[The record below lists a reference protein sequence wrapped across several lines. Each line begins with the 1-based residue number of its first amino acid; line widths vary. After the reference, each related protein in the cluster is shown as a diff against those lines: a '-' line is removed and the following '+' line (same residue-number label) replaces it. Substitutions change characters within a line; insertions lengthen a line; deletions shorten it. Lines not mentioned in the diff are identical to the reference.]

1 MSKIKLEYI
10 WLDGYN
16 PEQNIRSKT
25 KVLDTKE
32 LEDGLKIEDLP
43 VWSFD
48 GSSTKQATGDNS
60 DCLLQPVYMIKDT
73 TRTEGYLVLCEVL
86 NADWTPHKSNTRHK
100 LRELYRISKKHKFWF
115 AFEQEYVLTN
125 IQGKPLGFPTIGY
138 PKPQG
143 EFYCGLGSENIEGR
157 DIVEEHLDLCLEAGL
172 DITGINAEVMIGQW
186 EYQLMGK
193 DSPLKSADDLIIS
206 RYILI
211 KCMERFQVVVDLKP
225 KPIEGDWNGSG
236 MHVNFSTKET
246 REKGGEEMFDDI
258 CESLGL
264 FHKEHIEVYGHGNE
278 KRLTGLH
285 ETQSMEKFSHGVS
298 DRGASIRIPIS
309 TVKNNW
315 KGYLEDRRPAS
326 NGDPYL
332 ILEKLVSTVSTS
344 LSNKEKQESLVLKR

>member
-1 MSKIKLEYI
+1 
-10 WLDGYN
+10 
-16 PEQNIRSKT
+16 
-25 KVLDTKE
+25 
-32 LEDGLKIEDLP
+32 
-43 VWSFD
+43 
-48 GSSTKQATGDNS
+48 
-60 DCLLQPVYMIKDT
+60 
-73 TRTEGYLVLCEVL
+73 
-86 NADWTPHKSNTRHK
+86 
-100 LRELYRISKKHKFWF
+100 
-115 AFEQEYVLTN
+115 
-125 IQGKPLGFPTIGY
+125 
-138 PKPQG
+138 
-143 EFYCGLGSENIEGR
+143 
-157 DIVEEHLDLCLEAGL
+157 
-172 DITGINAEVMIGQW
+172 MIGQW

-193 DSPLKSADDLIIS
+193 DSSLKSADDLIIS
-206 RYILI
+206 RYLLI
-211 KCMERFQVVVDLKP
+211 KCMERYQVVVDLNP

-332 ILEKLVSTVSTS
+332 ILEKLVSTVSMS